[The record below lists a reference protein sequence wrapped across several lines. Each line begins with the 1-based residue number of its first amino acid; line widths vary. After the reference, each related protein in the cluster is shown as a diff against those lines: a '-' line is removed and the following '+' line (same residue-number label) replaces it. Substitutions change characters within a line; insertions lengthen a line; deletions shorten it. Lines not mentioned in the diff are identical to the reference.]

1 MHSPRPVSA
10 ENTLRGRTAAALY
23 HNPTRRCQK
32 RQSEQIAR
40 VNAPESAQIGRPNL
54 KATRRNVVALS
65 KVRQNWYVY
74 FRDGAFT
81 FARYVHAYPD
91 FFGMSYPEIVPSPCK
106 HWLKNIFRGVKN
118 WQGLSSMADSQAK
131 KRRPGPVFG
140 PVFAMQAGCG
150 YAPPGVS
157 QRENAS

>member
-1 MHSPRPVSA
+1 MHI
-10 ENTLRGRTAAALY
+10 LY
-23 HNPTRRCQK
+23 HNL
-32 RQSEQIAR
+32 R
-40 VNAPESAQIGRPNL
+40 VWWNAPSNH
-54 KATRRNVVALS
+54 
-65 KVRQNWYVY
+65 
-74 FRDGAFT
+74 
-81 FARYVHAYPD
+81 HAYPD